1 MNRRTAL
8 KRAGALAVALGA
20 LETVGLSPSL
30 HSAPVLPS
38 SLQTSSF
45 DISAFLAVPPQD
57 YRTGVQFQLPAELLG
72 ARAPASRLPAGRP
85 SLTETRS
92 PG

>member
-1 MNRRTAL
+1 
-8 KRAGALAVALGA
+8 
-20 LETVGLSPSL
+20 
-30 HSAPVLPS
+30 VLPS

-72 ARAPASRLPAGRP
+72 ARAGIAPSRWP
-85 SLTETRS
+85 T
-92 PG
+92 

>member
-45 DISAFLAVPPQD
+45 DISAFLAVPQD